1 MRRANLVGSAP
12 ESGPHRDGSDL
23 SRWARRRAVLRGGP
37 FCVTGQREEIPQFGG
52 FSARGSG
59 LRSDAGARPAGRSAP
74 PELALI
80 GWPETLPLVAKAG
93 VALISDIQVAVS
105 AAHTARPED
114 WRRTHSRRRR
124 RSGGRRWLRRVAS
137 LILRGHSDGS
147 RQSEDGKTDKNG
159 SGHSWLFPR
168 YPPQHQTTVADRG
181 SRISSP

>member
-1 MRRANLVGSAP
+1 LRRANLVGSP
-12 ESGPHRDGSDL
+12 CKRTSSGRVRFVAMGQET
-23 SRWARRRAVLRGGP
+23 SRPSGRPVLRHRPGAKKSP
-37 FCVTGQREEIPQFGG
+37 NLRG
-52 FSARGSG
+52 FAARGSG

-105 AAHTARPED
+105 AAHTARPQD
-114 WRRTHSRRRR
+114 WRRTDSRRRR
-124 RSGGRRWLRRVAS
+124 RSGGRRWLRRLAS

-168 YPPQHQTTVADRG
+168 YPPQHQTTLADRG